1 MSLSIPGTLQ
11 VIKRSGKNGDFSVG
25 DLNTDIGRFRVKH
38 AVLDEFEQG
47 SYNGVFVIT
56 NVFNVISTTSSGQ
69 IWGNLCANLDWDLLK
84 VMAQTDSV
92 DETLEATAAVEE
104 TIAEMPEPESEP
116 TPAAPV
122 AQSDNLVSDITV
134 LQQMLD
140 DGVAEIK
147 LDNTLEDRS
156 QFLKLRDAVK
166 ATGRYKF
173 DPNGQKW
180 VLREQA

>member
-1 MSLSIPGTLQ
+1 MSISIPGTLQ

-104 TIAEMPEPESEP
+104 TIAEMPEPETEQP
-116 TPAAPV
+116 TPV
-122 AQSDNLVSDITV
+122 HSDDNLISDTDA
-134 LQQMLD
+134 LQALLD
-140 DGVAEIK
+140 ANAPEIK

-180 VLREQA
+180 VLKAE